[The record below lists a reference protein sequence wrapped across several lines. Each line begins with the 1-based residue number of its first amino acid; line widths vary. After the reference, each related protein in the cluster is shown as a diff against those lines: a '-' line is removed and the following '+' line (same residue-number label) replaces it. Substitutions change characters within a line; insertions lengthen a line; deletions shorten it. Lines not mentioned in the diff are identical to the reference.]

1 MSDEDERSSE
11 PPPPSERAGARLAK
25 DTTLY
30 TVGIAATRF
39 ANLLLLP
46 LYLSLLSKEEYGA
59 LGVLEQV
66 VQVLVMLTMAGGMET
81 LVKIGSDLRDDPEAQ
96 RKLVSTM
103 ATWMLL
109 AGIGVALLTALA
121 WPLLGETFGGVA
133 LLPMGALALSG
144 VAGSAIFQSLS
155 AHLQVMGEAKKHT
168 AYAALR
174 TALNV
179 VIAVPLLIFTDL
191 GVSALL
197 LAASASWWVGTL
209 LLFRALPRGLA
220 LGFDQ
225 VLLGRVLRYGVPLMP
240 HLAAAIIFQA
250 TDKLMLAASEL
261 HGLEEVGVYSV
272 GSRIASGV
280 MMLGL
285 GLQRAW
291 LPYFFQEAGRDDH
304 AGWQRV
310 ARLSFW
316 SMGGMASA
324 VAVLALLAPELVS
337 VIAPDGYASAAAV
350 TAVLCLS
357 TLFRTGALV
366 ASAVVLHSP
375 RAYRIWLA
383 SVPAAVLNVALN
395 ALLIPRYGAL
405 GAAWATVVA
414 MGLNTL
420 FTVALSRRVRL
431 VRFRFGAVMALMGLV
446 SALVVG
452 AVAAPLWARLALC
465 GLVPLVCVAFD
476 WRFAMDELRRRVARR
491 RA

>member
-1 MSDEDERSSE
+1 MTRDAE
-11 PPPPSERAGARLAK
+11 PPTTLSPTGERPGSRLAK

-30 TVGIAATRF
+30 TLGIAATRF

-66 VQVLVMLTMAGGMET
+66 VQVLVMLTMAGGMEA
-81 LVKIGSDLRDDPEAQ
+81 LVKVGTDLRDSPEAQ
-96 RKLVSTM
+96 RRLVSTM
-103 ATWMLL
+103 TTWMLL
-109 AGIGVALLTALA
+109 AGIAIALVAALS
-121 WPLLGETFGGVA
+121 WPLLGDVFGGVA
-133 LLPMGALALSG
+133 LMPMGALALSG
-144 VAGSAIFQSLS
+144 VAGSAMFQSLS

-168 AYAALR
+168 AWAALR
-174 TALNV
+174 TVLNV

-197 LAASASWWVGTL
+197 LAASASFWIGTL
-209 LLFRALPRGLA
+209 LLFRTLPRGVG

-225 VLLGRVLRYGVPLMP
+225 AQLLRVLRYGVPLMP
-240 HLAAAIIFQA
+240 HLAAAIIFQT
-250 TDKLMLAASEL
+250 TDKLMLAASDL

-291 LPYFFQEAGRDDH
+291 LPYFFQEAGRDDA

-324 VAVLALLAPELVS
+324 VAVLALLAPELVD
-337 VIAPDGYASAAAV
+337 VIAPGGYAPAAAV

-357 TLFRTGALV
+357 ALLRTGAQV
-366 ASAVVLHSP
+366 ASAVVLHSS

-383 SVPAAVLNVALN
+383 SLPAAVINIVLNS
-395 ALLIPRYGAL
+395 LLIPRYGAL
-405 GAAWATVVA
+405 GAAWATAVA

-420 FTVALSRRVRL
+420 FTVALSRQVRP
-431 VRFRFGAVMALMGLV
+431 VPFRYGAVAALIALV
-446 SALVVG
+446 SALVLG
-452 AVAAPLWARLALC
+452 ALTAPLLARVALC
-465 GLVPLVCVAFD
+465 AVVPLVCVAFD
-476 WRFAMDELRRRVARR
+476 WRFALEELRRRLGGG